1 MVLNDDEE
9 TLKEIYHYQKLI
21 KSYNKEIYNITMG
34 DGKII
39 IIFYDYKHFSKTT
52 PWGNKN
58 YMSDIL
64 FDSNINKKGIPT
76 DIQRI
81 LSKNGDPITPGI
93 NYSNGDGSNM
103 LLPEWKYE

>member
-1 MVLNDDEE
+1 
-9 TLKEIYHYQKLI
+9 
-21 KSYNKEIYNITMG
+21 MG

-64 FDSNINKKGIPT
+64 FDSNIKNKGIPT

-81 LSKNGDPITPGI
+81 LSKNGDPIPSQKRIISRGI